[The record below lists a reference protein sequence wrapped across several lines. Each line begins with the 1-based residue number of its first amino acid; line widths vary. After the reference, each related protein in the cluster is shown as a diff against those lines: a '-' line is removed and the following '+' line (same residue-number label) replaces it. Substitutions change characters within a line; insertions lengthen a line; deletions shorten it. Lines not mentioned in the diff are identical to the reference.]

1 MREAHFFEVVRGLCL
16 WRGRSHVRT
25 TENSRRDHLKLWL
38 ATKISKSQ
46 GCFGEWMC
54 FRITSGCHSEW
65 IRLVSGQFQRIRN
78 VSGSEMDKTILVV
91 IVARDGSTVP
101 EHSDWG
107 PRSGFVSRN
116 SAGPVVIWRSWCHQA
131 YTWVLGRYAQAFLGR
146 TLYNAWVDTTLYRLW
161 FQAIFIIACF
171 TQQSRRHLKLHKT
184 WHTRNYRQEYCRHAH
199 FMKFWEQKHW
209 VRPGKVW
216 GIPLGV
222 VDSNRH
228 AKADR

>member
-91 IVARDGSTVP
+91 
-101 EHSDWG
+101 
-107 PRSGFVSRN
+107 
-116 SAGPVVIWRSWCHQA
+116 PVQ
-131 YTWVLGRYAQAFLGR
+131 
-146 TLYNAWVDTTLYRLW
+146 
-161 FQAIFIIACF
+161 
-171 TQQSRRHLKLHKT
+171 
-184 WHTRNYRQEYCRHAH
+184 RHANTYLL
-199 FMKFWEQKHW
+199 
-209 VRPGKVW
+209 VAPTSVW
-216 GIPLGV
+216 HRHHTSALTCATNFFTAAPNLLKNGSVCIHPNFNV
-222 VDSNRH
+222 FSKSNFI
-228 AKADR
+228 